1 MKRLINDIKAVVNA
15 PRNDGMLHFSS
26 HLQHDRHTCVFWK
39 HGYPEDKWNKPWMNT
54 FPLLQGTA
62 IHEELHR
69 IMQSY
74 HTPYA
79 SEIQILKKDTKY
91 PWTGTI
97 DAYTED
103 DNGNVVLIDYK
114 TISGTSYGFLDG
126 PKPEHI
132 MQVSAYYHYG
142 MPNVHS
148 VGILYLPTTPDYKRR
163 WHEPTY
169 FEVTP
174 LSKEVVDN
182 RIAQVEE
189 YIDVYMSDHWLPAW
203 PAGERYWKE
212 NKRDRQF
219 EWWYKPHYSTMYCP
233 WKDSIYDPCG
243 CNEDK
248 AERLGIVDRNG
259 NVLEGDEEL
268 VSEAYAAFVES
279 V

>member
-1 MKRLINDIKAVVNA
+1 MKRLIDDIKGVVNA

-26 HLQHDRHTCVFWK
+26 HLQHDRHTCVYWK
-39 HGYPEDKWNKPWMNT
+39 YGYPEDTWNKPWMNT

-74 HTPYA
+74 DTPYA
-79 SEIQILKKDTKY
+79 SEIQILKEDTKY

-103 DNGNVVLIDYK
+103 DNGNVVLLDYK
-114 TISGTSYGFLDG
+114 TISGASYSFLDG

-142 MPNVHS
+142 MPGVNS
-148 VGILYLPTTPDYKRR
+148 VGILYLPTTADYKRR
-163 WHEPTY
+163 WHEPVY

-174 LSKEVVDN
+174 LSKETVDN

-189 YIDVYMSDHWLPAW
+189 YIDVYMSDNWLPPW
-203 PAGERYWKE
+203 PEGERYWKE
-212 NKRDRQF
+212 NKREKRF
-219 EWWYKPHYSTMYCP
+219 EWWYKPHYSTLYCP
-233 WKDSIYDPCG
+233 WRYNVHDLCG
-243 CNEDK
+243 CSEDRS
-248 AERLGIVDRNG
+248 ERLGVVDYDG

-268 VSEAYAAFVES
+268 VTEAYAAFVES